1 MTRRPGRPLHGTPD
15 RRRWKRRF
23 SRRCGSGVDNRVLAF
38 VDTRVRPR
46 YTSAGAWLWECIAC
60 SELCD
65 EKWLSPGGPSEAAP
79 PVPIPNTAVKRLSAD
94 DTAPAR
100 TWENRS
106 LPGGFAFYGTEDA
119 RRGTVVRLNR
129 WSLRNILNAYQKPQD
144 DTVHVGKPL
153 RGSHML
159 QCSQPLQEE
168 SDDIQPSW
176 NTRYHT
182 LVAGGCIPARGLY
195 TRWAPRL

>member
-1 MTRRPGRPLHGTPD
+1 MEIECSRSLTP
-15 RRRWKRRF
+15 
-23 SRRCGSGVDNRVLAF
+23 
-38 VDTRVRPR
+38 RVRQR
-46 YTSAGAWLWECIAC
+46 YTAADAWLWGCATR
-60 SELCD
+60 SGLCD

-106 LPGGFAFYGTEDA
+106 LPGGFTFYETEDA
-119 RRGTVVRLNR
+119 RRGTIVRLNR
-129 WSLRNILNAYQKPQD
+129 WSPRNILNAYQNARRHDPK
-144 DTVHVGKPL
+144 VGKPL
-153 RGSHML
+153 RGSYML

-168 SDDIQPSW
+168 SDGTQPSW

-182 LVAGGCIPARGLY
+182 LLTGGCIPARCLY
-195 TRWAPRL
+195 TLWAPRL